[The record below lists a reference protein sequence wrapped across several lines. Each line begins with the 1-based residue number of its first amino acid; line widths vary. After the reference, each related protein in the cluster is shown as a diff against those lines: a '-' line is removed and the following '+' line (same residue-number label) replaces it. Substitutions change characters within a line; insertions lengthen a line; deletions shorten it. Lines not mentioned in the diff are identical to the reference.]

1 MLSDSHFAHV
11 IYTLRIADAYFFAEA
26 RRRRISRNPTHHAK
40 QRASKLGL
48 QVNTDKAARLSIKEV
63 STKPYPVIT
72 QTYSPVIESNIYI
85 STTSWV
91 TGPTA
96 SDLLNVGAALSEH
109 LTRAQQLTQN
119 EFADLLMH
127 PSCGYDTYT
136 QIHRPLPDVPSEARP
151 DWEGDILQANS
162 TTSTSRSSSMIATPE
177 DQQEVPLKI
186 HMNSKRK
193 SCEVDDNVVY
203 VEKRPKYGRKNWVLT
218 LRQTNV

>member
-11 IYTLRIADAYFFAEA
+11 IYTLRLADAYFFAEA

-40 QRASKLGL
+40 KRAGKLGL
-48 QVNTDKAARLSIKEV
+48 QVDTDKASKLSIKEV

-72 QTYSPVIESNIYI
+72 QTYSPVIESNVYI

-96 SDLLNVGAALSEH
+96 NDLLNVDAALSEH
-109 LTRAQQLTQN
+109 LTRTHQLTQE
-119 EFADLLMH
+119 EFTDMLMY

-136 QIHRPLPDVPSEARP
+136 QIHRSLPDVPSEARP
-151 DWEGDILQANS
+151 DWEADVLQAKS
-162 TTSTSRSSSMIATPE
+162 TRTSRSSSIIVTPE
-177 DQQEVPLKI
+177 DHQEVPLKI
-186 HMNSKRK
+186 HINSKRK
-193 SCEVDDNVVY
+193 SCEIDDGVVY

-218 LRQTNV
+218 LRQTGV